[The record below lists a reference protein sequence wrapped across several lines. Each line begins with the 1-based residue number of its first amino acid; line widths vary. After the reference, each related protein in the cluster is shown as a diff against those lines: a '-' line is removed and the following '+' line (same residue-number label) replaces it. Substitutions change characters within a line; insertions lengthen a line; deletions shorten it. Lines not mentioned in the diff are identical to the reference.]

1 MPMNSIETFGEN
13 LYLLTDIEIG
23 INKNPEDIIKI
34 FNEIKEQIK
43 YVEQN
48 SLKNLYLF
56 LKAYLQLTLL
66 SIGNPFYQEEEFIE
80 YKALLLESC
89 KKVLFWKKNIS
100 FLKREF
106 LKKEKSENYQY
117 LTTLYTI
124 LYFLV
129 WAKQVRILRINDEN
143 TKIKALIKGYSYDS
157 NKLFDRDIEY
167 DEEIK
172 ESILEYKRQ
181 RKEENE

>member
-1 MPMNSIETFGEN
+1 MNSLETFGEN
-13 LYLLTDIEIG
+13 LYLLTDIELG

-34 FNEIKEQIK
+34 FVEVKEMIAF
-43 YVEQN
+43 VEKNN
-48 SLKNLYLF
+48 SRDFCLL
-56 LKAYLQLTLL
+56 LKAYFQLSLL
-66 SIGNPFYQEEEFIE
+66 SIGNSFYQEEEFIE

-89 KKVLFWKKNIS
+89 KKVLFWKKNIN

-106 LKKEKSENYQY
+106 LKKEKSENYHN

-129 WAKQVRILRINDEN
+129 WSKQVRILRINDEN

-157 NKLFDRDIEY
+157 NKVFDRDIEY

-181 RKEENE
+181 RKEEHE

>member
-1 MPMNSIETFGEN
+1 MPMNSLETFGEN
-13 LYLLTDIEIG
+13 LYLLTDIELG
-23 INKNPEDIIKI
+23 INKNPKDIDRI
-34 FNEIKEQIK
+34 FFEIKEMMM

-56 LKAYLQLTLL
+56 LKAYLELTLL
-66 SIGNPFYQEEEFIE
+66 SIGNSFYQEQDFIE
-80 YKALLLESC
+80 YKKLLVESC
-89 KKVLFWKKNIS
+89 KKVLFWKKNIV
-100 FLKREF
+100 FLKQEL
-106 LKKEKSENYQY
+106 LKKEKSKNYQD
-117 LTTLYTI
+117 LTSLYTI

-129 WAKQVRILRINDEN
+129 CSKHARILRINDEN
-143 TKIKALIKGYSYDS
+143 LYITSLIKGYSYES
-157 NKLFDRDIEY
+157 NKCFDDLEY

>member
-1 MPMNSIETFGEN
+1 M
-13 LYLLTDIEIG
+13 
-23 INKNPEDIIKI
+23 
-34 FNEIKEQIK
+34 
-43 YVEQN
+43 
-48 SLKNLYLF
+48 
-56 LKAYLQLTLL
+56 
-66 SIGNPFYQEEEFIE
+66 
-80 YKALLLESC
+80 
-89 KKVLFWKKNIS
+89 FWKKNIN

-106 LKKEKSENYQY
+106 LKKEKSENYHN

-129 WAKQVRILRINDEN
+129 WSKQVRILRINDEN
-143 TKIKALIKGYSYDS
+143 TKIQALIKGYSYAS

>member
-1 MPMNSIETFGEN
+1 MNSIETFGEN

-56 LKAYLQLTLL
+56 LKAYLQLSLL

-129 WAKQVRILRINDEN
+129 WSKQVRILRINDEN
-143 TKIKALIKGYSYDS
+143 TKIQALIKGYSYDS

-181 RKEENE
+181 RKEEKT